1 LERWTVDL
9 NLQGSERALTLAL
22 SQGERGLIGGMLWR
36 YADLKFLYRIQTG
49 PNADLVQSIIDSVF
63 QVDV

>member
-1 LERWTVDL
+1 MYDARHLGRPPLPEREGADW
-9 NLQGSERALTLAL
+9 
-22 SQGERGLIGGMLWR
+22 GMLWR

-49 PNADLVQSIIDSVF
+49 PNADLVQSIIDPVF